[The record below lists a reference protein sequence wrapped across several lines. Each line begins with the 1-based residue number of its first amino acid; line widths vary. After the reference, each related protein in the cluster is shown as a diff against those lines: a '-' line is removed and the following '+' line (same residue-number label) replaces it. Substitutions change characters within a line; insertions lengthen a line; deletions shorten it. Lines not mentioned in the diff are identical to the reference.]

1 MHRAGR
7 DVGYF
12 FSKYDALVSPV
23 VATPPPVLGTLDT
36 SSNDVDAYLQAVF
49 NFIPFTAISNQAGI
63 PSMSVP
69 LHWNDQN
76 VPIGV
81 HFMAGYGKDHKLLQL
96 ASQLETAQPWGS
108 RRPQLNKKGSENEI

>member
-12 FSKYDALVSPV
+12 FLNDALVSPV

-81 HFMAGYGKDHKLLQL
+81 HFMAGTAKTISCCSLHLSSKRLNYGALGD
-96 ASQLETAQPWGS
+96 
-108 RRPQLNKKGSENEI
+108 LN